1 MRAQLAKLLR
11 EPLVHLLLLGA
22 VLLAL
27 FGVRDGRPPG
37 DRQSL
42 SVGAEQI
49 ARMSD
54 MFERTWQRPPTQQEM
69 KGLIEDFLR
78 EEIFYREALV
88 MRLDRDDTVIRRRL
102 RQKMEFVGEDL
113 AAQGQPTD
121 EDLTDLLTRRVD
133 NFRTPPLISFEQVF
147 VSSARRGAEA
157 PAEAERVLASLR
169 RGSDA
174 DPATMGDASLLEE
187 LYDRHT
193 PAGVAGVFGEAFAR
207 AVFELPLAQWSGPV
221 RSTYGLHL
229 VRVRAREDGR
239 VLTIDDIRDLLVRE
253 HQAERR
259 RESIETLYR
268 TLRDRYEIVIER
280 PAASVQ

>member
-11 EPLVHLLLLGA
+11 EPLVHFLVLGA

-27 FGVRDGRPPG
+27 FGVRDDRPPG
-37 DRQSL
+37 DRQRI

-49 ARMSD
+49 TRMSD

-69 KGLIEDFLR
+69 KGLIEDLLR

-88 MRLDRDDTVIRRRL
+88 MHLDRDDTVIRRRL

-121 EDLTDLLTRRVD
+121 EELTDLLTRRAD
-133 NFRTPPLISFEQVF
+133 NFRTPPSISFEQVF

-157 PAEAERVLASLR
+157 PAEAERVLASLKGS
-169 RGSDA
+169 RGA
-174 DPATMGDASLLEE
+174 DLATIGDASLLEAA
-187 LYDRHT
+187 YDRYA
-193 PAGVAGVFGEAFAR
+193 PAGVAGVFGEEFAR

-239 VLTIDDIRDLLVRE
+239 VPRVDEVHELLVRE
-253 HQAERR
+253 HQAEKR